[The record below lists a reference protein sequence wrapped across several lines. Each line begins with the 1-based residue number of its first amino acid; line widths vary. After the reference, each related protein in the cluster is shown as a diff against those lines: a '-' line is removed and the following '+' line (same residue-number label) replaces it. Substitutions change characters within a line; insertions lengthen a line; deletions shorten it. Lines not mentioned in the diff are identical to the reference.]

1 MELNSADNTG
11 QWLHALPSPALRNNV
26 NPELYRKMIQR
37 RVRTPLFDQEFTCP
51 LCDGVIDIYGDHCLV
66 WAGGGDRTKRHNTL
80 RNHVFHWSCS
90 AGLNPELEKPGLLQ
104 PRPLQGPLPENGVP
118 AGSDLRR
125 PADVFLPRWRAG
137 PPAALDFAV
146 TSGLRPDMVQ
156 NSIQN
161 ATTAATTYEAFKCSH
176 NQTELDCQ
184 SAGIS
189 FIPMVVE
196 ADSGC
201 WGPSAAR
208 VFSELAKRKACVSGE
223 FRNTTLMHLYQNLGI
238 SLHRENARAILR
250 RMANYSD
257 PRPLLA
263 AATAAQC

>member
-1 MELNSADNTG
+1 
-11 QWLHALPSPALRNNV
+11 
-26 NPELYRKMIQR
+26 
-37 RVRTPLFDQEFTCP
+37 
-51 LCDGVIDIYGDHCLV
+51 
-66 WAGGGDRTKRHNTL
+66 
-80 RNHVFHWSCS
+80 
-90 AGLNPELEKPGLLQ
+90 
-104 PRPLQGPLPENGVP
+104 
-118 AGSDLRR
+118 
-125 PADVFLPRWRAG
+125 
-137 PPAALDFAV
+137 
-146 TSGLRPDMVQ
+146 MVQ

-161 ATTAATTYEAFKCSH
+161 AMTAATTYEAFKCSH
-176 NQTELDCQ
+176 NQTEFDCQ

-223 FRNTTLMHLYQNLGI
+223 FRNTTLTHFYQNLGI